1 MGYEWASKCQHIS
14 FGMIQGMSTRKGTSV
29 FLEQIL
35 DEAKDTMHE
44 QMQKTAEKYAQ
55 IEDPHY
61 TSDVLGMSAVK
72 IQVSCESKA
81 SCEAQSELRRP
92 RALSDRCI

>member
-1 MGYEWASKCQHIS
+1 MQSQQELHFAQLFKTLDLMGYEWAKKCQHIS

-29 FLEQIL
+29 FLESIL

-44 QMQKTAEKYAQ
+44 QMQKTADKYSQ
-55 IEDPHY
+55 IEDPLY

-72 IQVSCESKA
+72 IQVSLQCG
-81 SCEAQSELRRP
+81 Q
-92 RALSDRCI
+92 

>member
-1 MGYEWASKCQHIS
+1 
-14 FGMIQGMSTRKGTSV
+14 MIQGMSTRKGTSV

-44 QMQKTAEKYAQ
+44 QMQKTADKYAQ
-55 IEDPHY
+55 IEDPIY

-72 IQVSCESKA
+72 IQVCRPKYTTRSLSYRYGGA
-81 SCEAQSELRRP
+81 FTGHVSETDKQL
-92 RALSDRCI
+92 